1 MAELKRLPDAE
12 LAVMQALWQA
22 GRPLT
27 RPELEAMLAP
37 AHAWAPTT
45 VLNLAARLEGK
56 GFVTR
61 RKAGRGNL
69 IEPLVTRE
77 EYLAVESRS
86 ALERMFGG
94 SARNRVAALH
104 QCHALSRQEIRDLTD
119 YLETL
124 SREETEG

>member
-1 MAELKRLPDAE
+1 MVELKRLPDAE

-27 RPELEAMLAP
+27 RPELETMLAP

-45 VLNLAARLEGK
+45 VLNLVARLEGK

-61 RKAGRGNL
+61 HKAGRGHL
-69 IEPLVTRE
+69 IEPLVTRQ

-94 SARNRVAALH
+94 SARNLVAALH
-104 QCHALSRQEIRDLTD
+104 QCHALSKNEIRELSD
-119 YLETL
+119 YLDEL
-124 SREETEG
+124 SKEETEG